1 MRVLIQ
7 IPLLLFVFIGYGMLT
22 LFSPGMIGIQYETL
36 KPLPVAT
43 APSNPQTQPDSTVD
57 ALDSESDSD
66 SLEATATSA
75 PPPASAAGVVSD
87 DKPVPLDAPASIL
100 FSVKLVSGK
109 TWSLNV
115 NEAFIIISLFILFV
129 EIFKATRTSVVSI
142 IDHLLSTFVFIA
154 FLILFLTIKEAG
166 TSTFFILTII
176 SMIDVMCGF
185 TVSISSARR
194 DLAVGN
200 ERIL

>member
-1 MRVLIQ
+1 MRILIQ

-22 LFSPGMIGIQYETL
+22 LFSPEMIGIQYETL

-66 SLEATATSA
+66 SLEATAT
-75 PPPASAAGVVSD
+75 PASSNAPITGVASN

>member
-1 MRVLIQ
+1 MQVLIQ
-7 IPLLLFVFIGYGMLT
+7 IPLLLFVFISYGMLT
-22 LFSPGMIGIQYETL
+22 LFSPGLIGIQYDAPTPSIQGSDASVTSPTL
-36 KPLPVAT
+36 TPTDLSSTDPEDPSIIPEPG
-43 APSNPQTQPDSTVD
+43 APTQKNTNPIR
-57 ALDSESDSD
+57 L
-66 SLEATATSA
+66 
-75 PPPASAAGVVSD
+75 

-100 FSVKLVSGK
+100 YSIRLVSGK

-142 IDHLLSTFVFIA
+142 IDHLLSTFVFLA
-154 FLILFLTIKEAG
+154 FVIMFLTVKEAG

-200 ERIL
+200 ERLL

>member
-1 MRVLIQ
+1 MKVLIQ
-7 IPLLLFVFIGYGMLT
+7 IPLLLFVFISYGMMT
-22 LFSPGMIGIQYETL
+22 LFSPALVGIQYDSPTPSMQGSAASTISPTL
-36 KPLPVAT
+36 PAADIPPPGQN
-43 APSNPQTQPDSTVD
+43 APSIIP
-57 ALDSESDSD
+57 
-66 SLEATATSA
+66 EAV
-75 PPPASAAGVVSD
+75 PPTPKTIIQIPH
-87 DKPVPLDAPASIL
+87 DKPVPLDAPAGILYSIR
-100 FSVKLVSGK
+100 LVSGK

-129 EIFKATRTSVVSI
+129 EIFKATRTSVGSI
-142 IDHLLSTFVFIA
+142 IDHLLSTFVFLA
-154 FLILFLTIKEAG
+154 FVIMFLTVKEAG

-200 ERIL
+200 ERLL

>member
-1 MRVLIQ
+1 MKVLVQ
-7 IPLLLFVFIGYGMLT
+7 IPLLLFVFISYGMLT
-22 LFSPGMIGIQYETL
+22 LFSPALIGIQYENT
-36 KPLPVAT
+36 PHSIVNPITA
-43 APSNPQTQPDSTVD
+43 APSITD
-57 ALDSESDSD
+57 AANDGQ
-66 SLEATATSA
+66 
-75 PPPASAAGVVSD
+75 ASAAQTATEIPSTPPVTPRAPTSEVH

-100 FSVKLVSGK
+100 FSMHLVSGK

-129 EIFKATRTSVVSI
+129 EIFKATRTSVGSI
-142 IDHLLSTFVFIA
+142 IDHLLSTFVFLA
-154 FLILFLTIKEAG
+154 FVIMFLTVKEAG

-200 ERIL
+200 ERLL

>member
-1 MRVLIQ
+1 MKVLIQ
-7 IPLLLFVFIGYGMLT
+7 IPLLLLVFISYGMLT
-22 LFSPGMIGIQYETL
+22 LFSPGMIGIHYEM
-36 KPLPVAT
+36 PLTPPVAT
-43 APSNPQTQPDSTVD
+43 APATPQTQSDLTVD
-57 ALDSESDSD
+57 TFDTESDSNT
-66 SLEATATSA
+66 LQAPATPVPAPATAT
-75 PPPASAAGVVSD
+75 GVISD

-142 IDHLLSTFVFIA
+142 IDHLLSTFVFLA

>member
-7 IPLLLFVFIGYGMLT
+7 IPLLLLVFIGYGMLT
-22 LFSPGMIGIQYETL
+22 LFSPGMIGIHYEM
-36 KPLPVAT
+36 PLTPPVAT
-43 APSNPQTQPDSTVD
+43 APATPLPQPDSTVD
-57 ALDSESDSD
+57 ALDSESDPNPTQD
-66 SLEATATSA
+66 SATPV
-75 PPPASAAGVVSD
+75 PPPASATGVISD

-142 IDHLLSTFVFIA
+142 IDHLLSTFVFLA